1 MRKVIIKLNE
11 KDYVDF
17 LQTSNG
23 DGLTAEEKIYEIIN
37 YYLIIERKKR
47 KTKFSRKKIVQILL
61 DSSLITKI
69 VKERCGRK
77 SK

>member
-1 MRKVIIKLNE
+1 LRKVIIKLNE

-23 DGLTAEEKIYEIIN
+23 YGLTAEEKIYEIIN

-47 KTKFSRKKIVQILL
+47 KARFSRKKLYKL
-61 DSSLITKI
+61 Y
-69 VKERCGRK
+69 
-77 SK
+77 

>member
-1 MRKVIIKLNE
+1 LRKVVIKLNA

-17 LQTSNG
+17 LQISNG
-23 DGLTAEEKIYEIIN
+23 DGLTAEEKIYDIIN

-47 KTKFSRKKIVQILL
+47 KVKFSRKKIVQITL
-61 DSSLITKI
+61 DSSLFTKI
-69 VKERCGRK
+69 VKERYGER

>member
-1 MRKVIIKLNE
+1 LRKVVIKLNA

-17 LQTSNG
+17 LQISNG

-47 KTKFSRKKIVQILL
+47 KVKFSRKKL
-61 DSSLITKI
+61 
-69 VKERCGRK
+69 
-77 SK
+77 SKLY

>member
-1 MRKVIIKLNE
+1 LRKLVIKLNE

-47 KTKFSRKKIVQILL
+47 KARFSREKLYKLY
-61 DSSLITKI
+61 
-69 VKERCGRK
+69 
-77 SK
+77 

>member
-1 MRKVIIKLNE
+1 MRKLVIKLNE

-47 KTKFSRKKIVQILL
+47 KVKFSRKKLSQFY
-61 DSSLITKI
+61 
-69 VKERCGRK
+69 
-77 SK
+77 

>member
-1 MRKVIIKLNE
+1 LRKVIIKLNE

-47 KTKFSRKKIVQILL
+47 KARFR
-61 DSSLITKI
+61 
-69 VKERCGRK
+69 
-77 SK
+77 

>member
-1 MRKVIIKLNE
+1 LRKVVIKLNA

-17 LQTSNG
+17 LQISNE

-47 KTKFSRKKIVQILL
+47 KVKFSRKKLSEL
-61 DSSLITKI
+61 Y
-69 VKERCGRK
+69 
-77 SK
+77 

>member
-1 MRKVIIKLNE
+1 LRKIVIKLNG

-17 LQTSNG
+17 LQISNG

-47 KTKFSRKKIVQILL
+47 KIKFSRKKLSEL
-61 DSSLITKI
+61 Y
-69 VKERCGRK
+69 
-77 SK
+77 

>member
-1 MRKVIIKLNE
+1 LRKVVIKLNA

-17 LQTSNG
+17 LQISNG

-47 KTKFSRKKIVQILL
+47 KVKFSRKKLSEL
-61 DSSLITKI
+61 Y
-69 VKERCGRK
+69 
-77 SK
+77 

>member
-1 MRKVIIKLNE
+1 MRKIVIKLNA

-17 LQTSNG
+17 LQISSG

-47 KTKFSRKKIVQILL
+47 KVKFSRKKLSEL
-61 DSSLITKI
+61 Y
-69 VKERCGRK
+69 
-77 SK
+77 

>member
-1 MRKVIIKLNE
+1 LRKIVIKLNA

-17 LQTSNG
+17 LQISNG

-47 KTKFSRKKIVQILL
+47 KVKFSRKKLSEL
-61 DSSLITKI
+61 Y
-69 VKERCGRK
+69 
-77 SK
+77 

>member
-1 MRKVIIKLNE
+1 LRKVIIKLNE

-47 KTKFSRKKIVQILL
+47 KARFSREKLYKLY
-61 DSSLITKI
+61 
-69 VKERCGRK
+69 
-77 SK
+77 

>member
-1 MRKVIIKLNE
+1 LRKVVIKLNE

-23 DGLTAEEKIYEIIN
+23 AGLTAEEKIYEIIN

-47 KTKFSRKKIVQILL
+47 KIKFSRKKL
-61 DSSLITKI
+61 
-69 VKERCGRK
+69 
-77 SK
+77 SKFY

>member
-1 MRKVIIKLNE
+1 LRKVVIKLNE

-23 DGLTAEEKIYEIIN
+23 GGLTAEEKIYEIIN

-47 KTKFSRKKIVQILL
+47 KIRFSRKKL
-61 DSSLITKI
+61 STFY
-69 VKERCGRK
+69 
-77 SK
+77 

>member
-1 MRKVIIKLNE
+1 LRKVIIKLNE

-23 DGLTAEEKIYEIIN
+23 DGLTAEEKIYEIIS

-47 KTKFSRKKIVQILL
+47 KVKFSRKKLF
-61 DSSLITKI
+61 KFY
-69 VKERCGRK
+69 
-77 SK
+77 

>member
-1 MRKVIIKLNE
+1 LRKVVIKLNA

-17 LQTSNG
+17 LQISNM

-47 KTKFSRKKIVQILL
+47 KVKFSRKKL
-61 DSSLITKI
+61 
-69 VKERCGRK
+69 
-77 SK
+77 SKLY

>member
-1 MRKVIIKLNE
+1 MRKVVIKLNE

-47 KTKFSRKKIVQILL
+47 KVKFSRKKLSQFY
-61 DSSLITKI
+61 
-69 VKERCGRK
+69 
-77 SK
+77 

>member
-1 MRKVIIKLNE
+1 LRKVIIKLNE

-47 KTKFSRKKIVQILL
+47 KARFYREKLYKLY
-61 DSSLITKI
+61 
-69 VKERCGRK
+69 
-77 SK
+77 